1 VSRFIVV
8 SRNRGNTGRVKLRRR
23 ENKDS
28 ITLYFDTF
36 VRYDINPDGKKVAIR
51 KRQDIGRLIK
61 KPKTPIEKK
70 YNKNL
75 LDKAR
80 LIQLN
85 KEQSFVTDKFSLQ
98 NSKKEN
104 SLVKAF
110 IVNEIERVKGESTK
124 GSIKNMLSHFT
135 KHFPKNITFK
145 EINKRE
151 VARGFYEF
159 LTDKA
164 LKKNEENL
172 STNTANKYFKTL
184 RLLLKKALL
193 EEYIKEL
200 RFDVKLLPETL
211 PEVVFLTFEEYRTLE
226 KTEESNTTM
235 KNAFLFACLTALR
248 IGDLYKLTWGDIK
261 EDGDKIY
268 YNFIMDKKPNGKE
281 RRISNPFTPYA
292 KKYLGERQ
300 GDSDKVFPD
309 LPKGATSKL
318 NQRMGRW
325 MTRAGIS
332 KHITFHCAKHSFA
345 MYHIIYKKVGVF
357 ELAGLL
363 NNTNIR
369 SSMHYYDLCSP
380 ELKERLLVG

>member
-1 VSRFIVV
+1 MSRFKIV
-8 SRNRGNTGRVKLRRR
+8 SRNRENTGRVKLRRR

-51 KRQDIGRLIK
+51 QRQDIGRLIK
-61 KPKTPIEKK
+61 NPKTPSEKQ
-70 YNKNL
+70 YNKDL
-75 LDKAR
+75 LEKTR
-80 LIQLN
+80 LIQLD
-85 KEQSFVTDKFSLQ
+85 KEQSFITDNFGLQ
-98 NSKKEN
+98 DSKKEN

-110 IVNEIERVKGESTK
+110 IDNEIERVKGESTK
-124 GSIKNMLSHFT
+124 GSIKNMLSHFI
-135 KHFPKNITFK
+135 KYFPKNITFK

-164 LKKNEENL
+164 LKKNGENL
-172 STNTANKYFKTL
+172 STKTANKYFKTL
-184 RLLLKKALL
+184 RLLLKEALL

-211 PEVVFLTFEEYRTLE
+211 PDVVFLTLEEYRTLE
-226 KTEESNTTM
+226 NTEESNTTM

-248 IGDLYKLTWGDIK
+248 IGDLHKLTWGDIK

-300 GDSDKVFPD
+300 GDSDKVFPNLSKD
-309 LPKGATSKL
+309 ATSKL

-357 ELAGLL
+357 QLAGLL
-363 NNTNIR
+363 NHTNIR

-380 ELKERLLVG
+380 ELKEKLLVG